1 MALPVSTQL
10 RYWSIAAVVFFV
22 VLWFLGDVIL
32 PFVIGGA
39 LAYFLDPIA
48 DRLEAMGMGRLV
60 ATIVISVFGLLTFV
74 LLALLVIPSLVT
86 QAVQLVDSA
95 PTLAGNFQTFLT
107 ERFPSLMDEGSILRQ
122 SLNTL
127 GQTVQERGGQ
137 LIEAVFSSAM
147 GVFNI
152 ALLIVIVPVVTFYLL
167 HDWDRMVAAIDNLL
181 PRDHAP
187 TIRMIARDIDRTLA
201 SFVRGQG
208 TVCLILGAFYA
219 IALMIIGLQFGMV
232 IGVTAGLLTF
242 IPYVG
247 ALVGGALSI
256 GLALFQFWGE
266 WWMIGAVAIVF
277 FFGQFIEGNVLSPN
291 LVGQSVGLH
300 PVWLIFALS
309 AFGSMFG
316 FVGMLVGVPVA
327 AVIGVVVRFFLDRY
341 REGLLYRGLTGGHA
355 DNPTQ
360 RPAVFEDTPDP
371 HNQPGAGPRDGE
383 EGPA

>member
-10 RYWSIAAVVFFV
+10 RYWTIAAVAFFV

-39 LAYFLDPIA
+39 LAYFLDPVA
-48 DRLEAMGMGRLV
+48 DRLEALGLGRLV

-86 QAVQLVDSA
+86 QAVQLVDTA

-107 ERFPSLMDEGSILRQ
+107 ERLPSLMDEGSILRQ

-127 GQTVQERGGQ
+127 GQTIQERGGQ

-247 ALVGGALSI
+247 ALVGGVLSI

-327 AVIGVVVRFFLDRY
+327 AAIGVVVRFFIDRY
-341 REGLLYRGLTGGHA
+341 REGLLYKGLTGGHE

-371 HNQPGAGPRDGE
+371 HTQPGAGTRDGE
-383 EGPA
+383 GPA

>member
-10 RYWSIAAVVFFV
+10 RYWSIAAAVFFV

-32 PFVIGGA
+32 PFVVGGA
-39 LAYFLDPIA
+39 LAYFLDPVA
-48 DRLEAMGMGRLV
+48 DRLENLGLGRLL
-60 ATIVISVFGLLTFV
+60 ATIVISVVGVLTFV
-74 LLALLVIPSLVT
+74 LLALLVIPTLVA
-86 QAVQLVDSA
+86 QAAQLADSA
-95 PTLAGNFQTFLT
+95 PTLAQNFQTFLT

-122 SLNTL
+122 SLASL

-187 TIRMIARDIDRTLA
+187 VVRQIAHDIDRTLA

-219 IALMIIGLQFGMV
+219 IALMLIGLQFGLV

-247 ALVGGALSI
+247 ALVGGVLSI

-309 AFGSMFG
+309 VFGSLFG
-316 FVGMLVGVPVA
+316 FVGMLVAVPLA
-327 AVIGVVVRFFLDRY
+327 AAIGVLTRFFSARY
-341 REGLLYRGLTGGHA
+341 RESRLYRGIVERREGEY
-355 DNPTQ
+355 D
-360 RPAVFEDTPDP
+360 DPDA
-371 HNQPGAGPRDGE
+371 PGADQS
-383 EGPA
+383 